1 MTTPRIAI
9 FVSGVLT
16 VTALGGCAKSEP
28 SGQVVAMVDGQ
39 EVTRRELATE
49 PMEEQF
55 DGGKAQPA
63 LLNGVIDRKLAS
75 AEARRLE
82 LDRTPDMVAQ
92 RQRLEEVILS
102 RALFARW
109 SAKAPAPSPRAISNY
124 IAKNPQRFG
133 QRKLFLVDRIQAGAE
148 AFDRQAFE
156 PLASTD
162 AVAGHL
168 SSRSQAFQ
176 RGQAV
181 LDSASLSPELS
192 ARLSTIGK
200 GEPLAIVEGGN
211 LIVLAVVE
219 TRDAPLPKSEQAA
232 AATAA
237 LMQASVREKLAALR
251 KRAIIAYQPGYR
263 PAASAQ

>member
-1 MTTPRIAI
+1 MIS
-9 FVSGVLT
+9 VSALLT
-16 VTALGGCAKSEP
+16 VAALWGCANKEP
-28 SGQVVAMVDGQ
+28 SGQVVALVDGQ

-49 PMEEQF
+49 PMESQAE
-55 DGGKAQPA
+55 GGKAQPT
-63 LLNGVIDRKLAS
+63 LLSGVIDRKLAS

-82 LDRTPDMVAQ
+82 LDRTPDVITQ

-109 SAKAPAPSPRAISNY
+109 SAEARTPSPKAISDY
-124 IAKNPQRFG
+124 ISKNPQRFG

-156 PLASTD
+156 PLASAD
-162 AVAGHL
+162 EVAGYL

-176 RGQAV
+176 RGQTV
-181 LDSASLSPELS
+181 IDSASLSPELS

-200 GEPLAIVEGGN
+200 GEPLAIVEGGR

-219 TRDAPLPKSEQAA
+219 TRDAPVPKSEQAA

-237 LMQASVREKLAALR
+237 LTQASVREKLAALR
-251 KRAIIAYQPGYR
+251 KRATIAYQPGYR
-263 PAASAQ
+263 PATPAQ